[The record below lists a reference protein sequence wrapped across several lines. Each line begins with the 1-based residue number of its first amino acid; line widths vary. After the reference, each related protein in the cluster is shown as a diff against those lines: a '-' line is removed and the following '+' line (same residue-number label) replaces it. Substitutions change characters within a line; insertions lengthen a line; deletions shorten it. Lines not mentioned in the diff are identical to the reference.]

1 MCETVAG
8 YLQGSE
14 AVLASQGGV
23 VPDRILL
30 ASLVCFASVHG
41 LRSRPKGRYANE
53 VEARVVH
60 DAALAKAS

>member
-30 ASLVCFASVHG
+30 ASLVCFAS
-41 LRSRPKGRYANE
+41 
-53 VEARVVH
+53 
-60 DAALAKAS
+60 LAKLAIRRSK